1 MKVAFFSNAAGR
13 GAVTSNLACIAV
25 MGALCHKRRMVL
37 FENHYNMNSLE
48 HAFFQGEVMPSI
60 REKEG
65 YLCEEGLDGIMRGL
79 HSGFMRPSMVRDSV
93 MSVMKR
99 QLYFLPGSHIMDGAF
114 FSHEFGRVMKPLF
127 LMLEDFC
134 ENVFIDT
141 GGANNESTGMILE
154 EADLVVAN
162 ISQDPSGIQ
171 DFFGQHGNL
180 LDKTVFLIGGYQKE
194 SRYNLENLVRRYPIH
209 RKNIG
214 VIPYNV
220 ELHDAI
226 QEGRLVSFLTRNY
239 RKERSETHGYFMEEL
254 KKASALIFQAVDD
267 RKAGEKR
274 IVESA

>member
-1 MKVAFFSNAAGR
+1 MKVAFFGNAAGR

-25 MGALCHKRRMVL
+25 MGALCQKRRTVL
-37 FENHYNMNSLE
+37 FENHYNVNSLE
-48 HAFFQGEVMPSI
+48 HAFFREDAMPSV

-65 YLCEEGLDGIMRGL
+65 YLCEEGLDGIMRGI
-79 HSGFMRPSMVRDSV
+79 HSGFMRPSMVRDCV
-93 MSVMKR
+93 LPVMKR

-134 ENVFIDT
+134 ENVFVDT
-141 GGANNESTGMILE
+141 GGANNDSTRMILN

-162 ISQDPSGIQ
+162 ISQDPLSVQ
-171 DFFGQHGNL
+171 DFFHQYGNL
-180 LDKTVFLIGGYQKE
+180 LEKTVFLIGGYQRE
-194 SRYNLENLVRRYPIH
+194 SRYNLDNMVRRYPIH

-226 QEGRLVSFLTRNY
+226 EQGRLVSFLTRNY
-239 RKERSETHGYFMEEL
+239 RNGRSESHGYFMGEL
-254 KKASALIFQAVDD
+254 RKASALIFQALDD